1 MQKTKSILYGFHDD
15 DLESFIKRALQAQGY
30 EVVSTVKYGISSI
43 VQYAAGNPID
53 AIIMRCNTMSELE
66 KARDLRDLNATLI
79 LLVTAG
85 MRGTPEIEE
94 ALSSGLNNIVFAGLR
109 SHSKNLRT
117 EIVDIIREER
127 SQKQARVYYGF
138 APLERPA
145 CFSGELS
152 IKNEQQL
159 LMLYEYLLDKTD
171 PRELDVRFEKV
182 LGMLPAEERSE
193 MARTLPVPIKSL
205 LRDSV
210 FYQQAMTPE
219 RKKKGGFFRKKQEEP
234 QEDSAG
240 TEVALSG
247 SSNLMDTINQLV
259 EQYHHHQF
267 GEWEVVRPAT
277 EQEEGEERRRCAC
290 GYEET
295 RKIPKVAPQRVVKTS
310 PSQTSVFGVGFSQGN
325 VHWGPE
331 ERVEPTCETDGQIVR
346 RGENDEGQVVDQVV
360 GEIPALGHIPNE
372 KTDEPDCVHSGR
384 VISRCSRCGKVLHQ
398 KMLPPTGIHSWSDWT
413 LESNAVCGTEGKK
426 IRTCSVCGKT
436 EEEVVPATDQHA
448 FSDWTVTRA
457 ATCEESGVQVRKCT
471 ICGKEETQ
479 EIPALGHDYE
489 KVIGK
494 EANCSQPGY
503 YQLKCRRCGAVQ
515 DQEEIIPPT
524 DQHVFSEW
532 EVEKPA
538 TCVEEGKRKHTCTLC
553 GYIKEEV
560 IPKAEHT
567 YQKIVAK
574 EPTCS
579 EDGYYNLKCSV
590 CGHMQEQTEII
601 PATGKHIFADW
612 QIIKQA
618 TCKQPGIKERF
629 CTLCGQK
636 ETIQIPQKDHEYQKI
651 IIKKAR
657 CQKDGVYDLKCIH
670 CGDRKKNAGIIPGA
684 KQHSFSQRL
693 IKSATCTIP
702 GLCEN
707 RCSICGITEKQEIPA
722 AHQPRGKGIVL
733 RQATCTEEGQVEYTC
748 SICGE
753 KYIATIPY
761 AHKYGKWEVIKKG
774 ATCAD
779 LTIRERTCSLCGK
792 KEQDEQLSN
801 VPHTFELFIENEVTC
816 ERDGRSIEI
825 CTTCG
830 ATKRAKKIQAMGHR
844 YEKETVIEPTCQTT
858 GEYRVACQ
866 NCGMVTETGSLEA
879 LGHLY
884 GPQLAKEATC
894 TESGKIYQLCARC
907 QDEKLLRE
915 IPPLGHDYGSEII
928 KKEPTC
934 TTQGEEYQVCN
945 RCQAK
950 KILHITP
957 ELGHKPQRIV
967 LVPPSCSESGKYQMI
982 CERCSEAVSEE
993 ENIPELDHDF
1003 SEWTIQKAADCEHT
1017 GERVRTCKKCGI
1029 QESRTISKLGHE
1041 WVDKKTLP
1049 TCIAEG
1055 RLERVCM
1062 RCGKTE
1068 LVETLPVAGHAFGKW
1083 KMSGFKDT
1091 RTCEV
1096 CGKVESRT
1104 AYKRIVAVAVCG
1116 AAIVGVAGVAIFLK
1130 KSASSEGSDYM
1141 DSKNV
1146 VHSTALIDESRESGE
1161 TVSDFSKADLQVAND
1176 GKATSAATLTSAA
1189 FEEESETVEA
1199 VTETIEEGSDTLVQE
1214 TDSEEETIS
1223 AEAFTEEAKED
1234 SQKWESTFEESRIE
1248 SSESQTTELEI
1259 ESTQP
1264 ESIEF
1269 TSEAVMPEET
1279 DYGAITNLF
1288 LPTTLKTPETL
1299 QQLLTDWESR
1309 RKLLHWDTGILGDS
1323 SAYLVS
1329 QAQLEK
1335 LSASANGE
1343 IANWQKNE
1351 QNTVAETLEEQ
1362 AEVQTETQAS
1372 EPFLETQTSAFE
1384 NQ

>member
-1 MQKTKSILYGFHDD
+1 MQKAKSILYGFHDD

-43 VQYAAGNPID
+43 VQYVADNPID

-210 FYQQAMTPE
+210 SYQQAMTPE

-277 EQEEGEERRRCAC
+277 EQEEGEERRRCVC
-290 GYEET
+290 GHEEIRT
-295 RKIPKVAPQRVVKTS
+295 IPRIAASIPQKEEEERVS
-310 PSQTSVFGVGFSQGN
+310 
-325 VHWGPE
+325 WGPE
-331 ERVEPTCETDGQIVR
+331 ERMEPTCEKAGRVFKRGNDGNIQIVC
-346 RGENDEGQVVDQVV
+346 
-360 GEIPALGHIPNE
+360 EIPPLGHIEETKAE
-372 KTDEPDCVHSGR
+372 KEPDCAHEGVLL
-384 VISRCSRCGKVLHQ
+384 VRCTRCGKELRRETI
-398 KMLPPTGIHSWSDWT
+398 PPTGQHIWSDWT
-413 LESNAVCGTEGKK
+413 
-426 IRTCSVCGKT
+426 I
-436 EEEVVPATDQHA
+436 
-448 FSDWTVTRA
+448 
-457 ATCEESGVQVRKCT
+457 
-471 ICGKEETQ
+471 
-479 EIPALGHDYE
+479 
-489 KVIGK
+489 
-494 EANCSQPGY
+494 EA
-503 YQLKCRRCGAVQ
+503 
-515 DQEEIIPPT
+515 
-524 DQHVFSEW
+524 
-532 EVEKPA
+532 
-538 TCVEEGKRKHTCTLC
+538 
-553 GYIKEEV
+553 
-560 IPKAEHT
+560 
-567 YQKIVAK
+567 
-574 EPTCS
+574 EPTCNTEGVRKHHCKVCGFEEEQS
-579 EDGYYNLKCSV
+579 ISTTEHSYEKIIGKKPTCKEDGYYNLKCTK
-590 CGHMQEQTEII
+590 CGHLQENVESI
-601 PATGKHIFADW
+601 PSTGQHVWSDW
-612 QIIKQA
+612 QVVKVA
-618 TCKQPGIKERF
+618 TCKEDGLKERY
-629 CTLCGQK
+629 CTACGEK
-636 ETIQIPQKDHEYQKI
+636 EAVSLPQKTHEYQKI
-651 IIKKAR
+651 IIKKAV
-657 CQKDGVYDLKCIH
+657 CQKDGVYDLECIH
-670 CGDRKKNAGIIPGA
+670 CGDRQRNAGTIPA
-684 KQHSFSQRL
+684 PKEHNFVKRL
-693 IKSATCTIP
+693 IRVATCTNP
-702 GLCEN
+702 GLCEE
-707 RCSICGITEKQEIPA
+707 RCSICGLVQKEEIAA
-722 AHQPRGKGIVL
+722 AHQPRGKGVL
-733 RQATCTEEGQVEYTC
+733 LKQATCTEEGTLENICAVCGQTYTVP
-748 SICGE
+748 
-753 KYIATIPY
+753 IPCRH
-761 AHKYGKWEVIKKG
+761 AYGKWVRIQSGTTCAEPDIKERVCTICGKTEQEKSPSNNSHNYEWFVEMP
-774 ATCAD
+774 ATCD
-779 LTIRERTCSLCGK
+779 K
-792 KEQDEQLSN
+792 N
-801 VPHTFELFIENEVTC
+801 
-816 ERDGRSIEI
+816 GRAIEI

-830 ATKRAKKIQAMGHR
+830 ATRKSKKIQASGHQ
-844 YEKETVIEPTCQTT
+844 Y
-858 GEYRVACQ
+858 GEIIR
-866 NCGMVTETGSLEA
+866 
-879 LGHLY
+879 
-884 GPQLAKEATC
+884 KEATC
-894 TESGKIYQLCARC
+894 TESGEVYQMCKRC
-907 QDEKLLRE
+907 QYKKKLGVLDPTGHDMYKE
-915 IPPLGHDYGSEII
+915 IVKEPTCHKPGKYRILCRNCQMVTEEGEIESLGHDYGSEII

-957 ELGHKPQRIV
+957 ELGHKPKKIV

-993 ENIPELDHDF
+993 ETIPELDHDF

-1068 LVETLPVAGHAFGKW
+1068 LVETLPVAGHAFSKW
-1083 KMSGFKDT
+1083 KASGFKDT

-1096 CGKVESRT
+1096 CGKTESRT
-1104 AYKRIVAVAVCG
+1104 AYKRIITVAACG

-1351 QNTVAETLEEQ
+1351 QNTVAEIIEEQ
-1362 AEVQTETQAS
+1362 ASEAEALPEAQSSAS
-1372 EPFLETQTSAFE
+1372 G
-1384 NQ
+1384 N

>member
-43 VQYAAGNPID
+43 VQYAADNPID

-277 EQEEGEERRRCAC
+277 EQEEGEERRRCVC
-290 GYEET
+290 GHEEIRT
-295 RKIPKVAPQRVVKTS
+295 IPRTAASIPQKEEEEIVS
-310 PSQTSVFGVGFSQGN
+310 
-325 VHWGPE
+325 WGPE
-331 ERVEPTCETDGQIVR
+331 ERMEPTCEKAGRVFKRGNDGNIQIVC
-346 RGENDEGQVVDQVV
+346 
-360 GEIPALGHIPNE
+360 EIPPLGHIEETKAE
-372 KTDEPDCVHSGR
+372 KEPDCAHEGVLL
-384 VISRCSRCGKVLHQ
+384 VRCTRCGKELRRETI
-398 KMLPPTGIHSWSDWT
+398 PPTGQHIWSDWT
-413 LESNAVCGTEGKK
+413 IEKEPTCEEGIQ
-426 IRTCSVCGKT
+426 IRICSVCGQ
-436 EEEVVPATDQHA
+436 EERMPIPANGHHQYGE
-448 FSDWTVTRA
+448 WIVEKP
-457 ATCEESGVQVRKCT
+457 ATCEAEGLQVRQCVL
-471 ICGKEETQ
+471 CNEHEE
-479 EIPALGHDYE
+479 EPIPALGHDYE
-489 KVIGK
+489 QIV
-494 EANCSQPGY
+494 ETEPTCNNPGTCH
-503 YQLKCRRCGAVQ
+503 LKCRRCGVIQ
-515 DQEEIIPPT
+515 NDELIPPT
-524 DQHVFSEW
+524 GQHIWSDWTIE
-532 EVEKPA
+532 A
-538 TCVEEGKRKHTCTLC
+538 
-553 GYIKEEV
+553 
-560 IPKAEHT
+560 
-567 YQKIVAK
+567 
-574 EPTCS
+574 EPTCNTEGVRKHHCNVCGFEEEQS
-579 EDGYYNLKCSV
+579 ISTTEHSYEKIIGKKPTCKEDGYYNLKCTK
-590 CGHMQEQTEII
+590 CGHLQENVESI
-601 PATGKHIFADW
+601 PSTGQHVWSDW
-612 QIIKQA
+612 QVVKVA
-618 TCKQPGIKERF
+618 TCKEDGLKERY
-629 CTLCGQK
+629 CTACGEK
-636 ETIQIPQKDHEYQKI
+636 EAVSLPQKTHEYQKI
-651 IIKKAR
+651 IIKKAV
-657 CQKDGVYDLKCIH
+657 CQKDGVYDLECIH
-670 CGDRKKNAGIIPGA
+670 CGDRQRNAGTIPA
-684 KQHSFSQRL
+684 PKEHNFVKRL
-693 IKSATCTIP
+693 IRVATCTNP
-702 GLCEN
+702 GLCEE
-707 RCSICGITEKQEIPA
+707 RCSICGLVQKEEIAA
-722 AHQPRGKGIVL
+722 AHQPRGKGVL
-733 RQATCTEEGQVEYTC
+733 LKQATCTEEGTLENICAVCGQTYTVP
-748 SICGE
+748 
-753 KYIATIPY
+753 IPCRH
-761 AHKYGKWEVIKKG
+761 AYGKWVRIQSGTTCAEPDIKERVCTICGKTEQEKSPSNNSHNYEWFVEMP
-774 ATCAD
+774 ATCD
-779 LTIRERTCSLCGK
+779 K
-792 KEQDEQLSN
+792 N
-801 VPHTFELFIENEVTC
+801 
-816 ERDGRSIEI
+816 GRAIEI

-830 ATKRAKKIQAMGHR
+830 ATRKSKKIQASGHQ
-844 YEKETVIEPTCQTT
+844 Y
-858 GEYRVACQ
+858 GEIIR
-866 NCGMVTETGSLEA
+866 
-879 LGHLY
+879 
-884 GPQLAKEATC
+884 KEATC
-894 TESGKIYQLCARC
+894 TESGEVYQMCKRC
-907 QDEKLLRE
+907 QYKKKLGVLDPTGHDMYKE
-915 IPPLGHDYGSEII
+915 IVKEPTCHKPGKYRILCRNCQMVTEEGEIESLGHDYGSEII

-957 ELGHKPQRIV
+957 ELGHKPKKIV

-993 ENIPELDHDF
+993 ETIPELDHDF

-1343 IANWQKNE
+1343 IANWQENE
-1351 QNTVAETLEEQ
+1351 QNTVAEIIEEQ
-1362 AEVQTETQAS
+1362 ASEAEALPEAQSSAS
-1372 EPFLETQTSAFE
+1372 G
-1384 NQ
+1384 N

>member
-43 VQYAAGNPID
+43 VQYAADNPID

-210 FYQQAMTPE
+210 SYQQAMTPE

-277 EQEEGEERRRCAC
+277 EQEEGEERRRC
-290 GYEET
+290 
-295 RKIPKVAPQRVVKTS
+295 
-310 PSQTSVFGVGFSQGN
+310 
-325 VHWGPE
+325 
-331 ERVEPTCETDGQIVR
+331 
-346 RGENDEGQVVDQVV
+346 
-360 GEIPALGHIPNE
+360 
-372 KTDEPDCVHSGR
+372 
-384 VISRCSRCGKVLHQ
+384 
-398 KMLPPTGIHSWSDWT
+398 
-413 LESNAVCGTEGKK
+413 
-426 IRTCSVCGKT
+426 
-436 EEEVVPATDQHA
+436 
-448 FSDWTVTRA
+448 
-457 ATCEESGVQVRKCT
+457 
-471 ICGKEETQ
+471 
-479 EIPALGHDYE
+479 
-489 KVIGK
+489 
-494 EANCSQPGY
+494 
-503 YQLKCRRCGAVQ
+503 
-515 DQEEIIPPT
+515 
-524 DQHVFSEW
+524 
-532 EVEKPA
+532 
-538 TCVEEGKRKHTCTLC
+538 
-553 GYIKEEV
+553 
-560 IPKAEHT
+560 
-567 YQKIVAK
+567 
-574 EPTCS
+574 
-579 EDGYYNLKCSV
+579 V
-590 CGHMQEQTEII
+590 CGHEEIRTI
-601 PATGKHIFADW
+601 PRIAAS
-612 QIIKQA
+612 
-618 TCKQPGIKERF
+618 
-629 CTLCGQK
+629 
-636 ETIQIPQKDHEYQKI
+636 IPQK
-651 IIKKAR
+651 
-657 CQKDGVYDLKCIH
+657 
-670 CGDRKKNAGIIPGA
+670 
-684 KQHSFSQRL
+684 
-693 IKSATCTIP
+693 
-702 GLCEN
+702 
-707 RCSICGITEKQEIPA
+707 
-722 AHQPRGKGIVL
+722 
-733 RQATCTEEGQVEYTC
+733 EE
-748 SICGE
+748 
-753 KYIATIPY
+753 
-761 AHKYGKWEVIKKG
+761 
-774 ATCAD
+774 
-779 LTIRERTCSLCGK
+779 
-792 KEQDEQLSN
+792 
-801 VPHTFELFIENEVTC
+801 
-816 ERDGRSIEI
+816 
-825 CTTCG
+825 
-830 ATKRAKKIQAMGHR
+830 
-844 YEKETVIEPTCQTT
+844 
-858 GEYRVACQ
+858 
-866 NCGMVTETGSLEA
+866 
-879 LGHLY
+879 
-884 GPQLAKEATC
+884 
-894 TESGKIYQLCARC
+894 
-907 QDEKLLRE
+907 
-915 IPPLGHDYGSEII
+915 
-928 KKEPTC
+928 
-934 TTQGEEYQVCN
+934 EE
-945 RCQAK
+945 
-950 KILHITP
+950 
-957 ELGHKPQRIV
+957 IV

-993 ENIPELDHDF
+993 ETIPELDHDF

-1223 AEAFTEEAKED
+1223 AEAFTTEEAKED

-1299 QQLLTDWESR
+1299 QQLFTAWESR

-1335 LSASANGE
+1335 LSAFANGQ
-1343 IANWQKNE
+1343 IADWQKNE
-1351 QNTVAETLEEQ
+1351 QNTVAETVEEQ
-1362 AEVQTETQAS
+1362 IETQAS
-1372 EPFLETQTSAFE
+1372 EALPEAQTSSFE
-1384 NQ
+1384 NQG

>member
-1 MQKTKSILYGFHDD
+1 MQKAKSILYGFHDD

-43 VQYAAGNPID
+43 VQYAADNPID

-210 FYQQAMTPE
+210 SYQQAMTPE

-277 EQEEGEERRRCAC
+277 EQEEGEERRRCVC
-290 GYEET
+290 GHEEIRT
-295 RKIPKVAPQRVVKTS
+295 IPRIAASIPQKEEEERVS
-310 PSQTSVFGVGFSQGN
+310 
-325 VHWGPE
+325 WGPE
-331 ERVEPTCETDGQIVR
+331 ERMEPTCEKAGRVFKRGNDGNIQIVC
-346 RGENDEGQVVDQVV
+346 
-360 GEIPALGHIPNE
+360 EIPPLGHIEETKAE
-372 KTDEPDCVHSGR
+372 KEPDCAHEGVLL
-384 VISRCSRCGKVLHQ
+384 VRCTRCGKELRRETI
-398 KMLPPTGIHSWSDWT
+398 PPTGQHIWSDWT
-413 LESNAVCGTEGKK
+413 
-426 IRTCSVCGKT
+426 I
-436 EEEVVPATDQHA
+436 
-448 FSDWTVTRA
+448 
-457 ATCEESGVQVRKCT
+457 
-471 ICGKEETQ
+471 
-479 EIPALGHDYE
+479 
-489 KVIGK
+489 
-494 EANCSQPGY
+494 EA
-503 YQLKCRRCGAVQ
+503 
-515 DQEEIIPPT
+515 
-524 DQHVFSEW
+524 
-532 EVEKPA
+532 
-538 TCVEEGKRKHTCTLC
+538 
-553 GYIKEEV
+553 
-560 IPKAEHT
+560 
-567 YQKIVAK
+567 
-574 EPTCS
+574 EPTCNTEGVRKHHCKVCGFEEEQS
-579 EDGYYNLKCSV
+579 ISTTEHSYEKIIGKKPTCKEDGYYNLKCTK
-590 CGHMQEQTEII
+590 CGHLQENVESI
-601 PATGKHIFADW
+601 PSTGQHVWSDW
-612 QIIKQA
+612 QVVKVA
-618 TCKQPGIKERF
+618 TCKEDGLKERY
-629 CTLCGQK
+629 CTACGEK
-636 ETIQIPQKDHEYQKI
+636 EAVSLPQKTHEYQKI
-651 IIKKAR
+651 IIKKAV
-657 CQKDGVYDLKCIH
+657 CQKDGVYDLECIH
-670 CGDRKKNAGIIPGA
+670 CGDRQRNAGTIPA
-684 KQHSFSQRL
+684 PKEHNFVKRL
-693 IKSATCTIP
+693 IRVATCTNP
-702 GLCEN
+702 GLCEE
-707 RCSICGITEKQEIPA
+707 RCSICGLVQKEEIAA
-722 AHQPRGKGIVL
+722 AHQPRGKGVL
-733 RQATCTEEGQVEYTC
+733 LKQATCTEEGTLENICAVCGQTYTVP
-748 SICGE
+748 
-753 KYIATIPY
+753 IPCRH
-761 AHKYGKWEVIKKG
+761 AYGKWVRIQSGTTCAEPDIKERVCTICGKTEQEKSPSNNSHNYEWFVEMP
-774 ATCAD
+774 ATCD
-779 LTIRERTCSLCGK
+779 K
-792 KEQDEQLSN
+792 N
-801 VPHTFELFIENEVTC
+801 
-816 ERDGRSIEI
+816 GRAIEI

-830 ATKRAKKIQAMGHR
+830 ATRKSKKIQASGHQ
-844 YEKETVIEPTCQTT
+844 Y
-858 GEYRVACQ
+858 GEIIR
-866 NCGMVTETGSLEA
+866 
-879 LGHLY
+879 
-884 GPQLAKEATC
+884 KEATC
-894 TESGKIYQLCARC
+894 TESGEVYQMCKRC
-907 QDEKLLRE
+907 QYKKKLGVLDPTGHDMYKE
-915 IPPLGHDYGSEII
+915 IVKEPTCHKPGKYRILCRNCQMVTEEGEIESLGHDYGSEII

-957 ELGHKPQRIV
+957 ELGHKPKKIV

-993 ENIPELDHDF
+993 ETIPELDHDF

-1343 IANWQKNE
+1343 IANWQENE
-1351 QNTVAETLEEQ
+1351 QNTVAEIIEEQ
-1362 AEVQTETQAS
+1362 ASEAEALPEAQSSAS
-1372 EPFLETQTSAFE
+1372 G
-1384 NQ
+1384 N

>member
-43 VQYAAGNPID
+43 VQYAADNPID

-210 FYQQAMTPE
+210 SYQQAMTPE

-277 EQEEGEERRRCAC
+277 EQEEGEERRRCVC
-290 GYEET
+290 GHEEIRT
-295 RKIPKVAPQRVVKTS
+295 IPRTAASIPQKEEEEIVS
-310 PSQTSVFGVGFSQGN
+310 
-325 VHWGPE
+325 WGPE
-331 ERVEPTCETDGQIVR
+331 ERMEPTCEKAGRVFKRGNDGNIQIVC
-346 RGENDEGQVVDQVV
+346 
-360 GEIPALGHIPNE
+360 EIPPLGHIEETKAE
-372 KTDEPDCVHSGR
+372 KEPDCAHEGVLL
-384 VISRCSRCGKVLHQ
+384 VRCTRCGKELRRETI
-398 KMLPPTGIHSWSDWT
+398 PPTGQHIWSDWT
-413 LESNAVCGTEGKK
+413 
-426 IRTCSVCGKT
+426 I
-436 EEEVVPATDQHA
+436 
-448 FSDWTVTRA
+448 
-457 ATCEESGVQVRKCT
+457 
-471 ICGKEETQ
+471 
-479 EIPALGHDYE
+479 
-489 KVIGK
+489 
-494 EANCSQPGY
+494 EA
-503 YQLKCRRCGAVQ
+503 
-515 DQEEIIPPT
+515 
-524 DQHVFSEW
+524 
-532 EVEKPA
+532 
-538 TCVEEGKRKHTCTLC
+538 
-553 GYIKEEV
+553 
-560 IPKAEHT
+560 
-567 YQKIVAK
+567 
-574 EPTCS
+574 EPTCNTEGVRKHHCNVCGFEEEQS
-579 EDGYYNLKCSV
+579 ISTTEHSYEKIIGKKPTCKEDGYYNLKCTK
-590 CGHMQEQTEII
+590 CGHLQENVESI
-601 PATGKHIFADW
+601 PSTGQHVWSDW
-612 QIIKQA
+612 QVVKVA
-618 TCKQPGIKERF
+618 TCKEDGLKERY
-629 CTLCGQK
+629 CTACGEK
-636 ETIQIPQKDHEYQKI
+636 EAVSLPQKTHEYQKI
-651 IIKKAR
+651 IIKKAV
-657 CQKDGVYDLKCIH
+657 CQKDGVYDLECIH
-670 CGDRKKNAGIIPGA
+670 CGDRQRNAGTIPA
-684 KQHSFSQRL
+684 PKEHNFVKRL
-693 IKSATCTIP
+693 IRVATCTNP
-702 GLCEN
+702 GLCEE
-707 RCSICGITEKQEIPA
+707 RCSICGLVQKEEIAA
-722 AHQPRGKGIVL
+722 AHQPRGKGVL
-733 RQATCTEEGQVEYTC
+733 LKQATCTEEGTLENICAVCGQTYTVP
-748 SICGE
+748 
-753 KYIATIPY
+753 IPCRH
-761 AHKYGKWEVIKKG
+761 AYGKWVRIQSGTTCAEPDIKERVCTICGKTEQEKSPSNNSHNYEWFVEMP
-774 ATCAD
+774 ATCD
-779 LTIRERTCSLCGK
+779 K
-792 KEQDEQLSN
+792 N
-801 VPHTFELFIENEVTC
+801 
-816 ERDGRSIEI
+816 GRAIEI

-830 ATKRAKKIQAMGHR
+830 ATRKSKKIQASGHQ
-844 YEKETVIEPTCQTT
+844 Y
-858 GEYRVACQ
+858 GEIIR
-866 NCGMVTETGSLEA
+866 
-879 LGHLY
+879 
-884 GPQLAKEATC
+884 KEATC
-894 TESGKIYQLCARC
+894 TESGEVYQMCKRC
-907 QDEKLLRE
+907 QYKKKLGVLDPTGHDMYKE
-915 IPPLGHDYGSEII
+915 IVKEPTCHKPGKYRILCRNCQMVTEEGEIESLGHDYGSEII

-957 ELGHKPQRIV
+957 ELGHKPKKIV

-993 ENIPELDHDF
+993 ETIPELDHDF

-1130 KSASSEGSDYM
+1130 KSASSEGYDYM

-1351 QNTVAETLEEQ
+1351 QNTVAEIIEEQ
-1362 AEVQTETQAS
+1362 AS
-1372 EPFLETQTSAFE
+1372 EAEALPEAQSSTFE
-1384 NQ
+1384 N

>member
-43 VQYAAGNPID
+43 VQYAADNPID

-210 FYQQAMTPE
+210 SYQQAMTPE

-277 EQEEGEERRRCAC
+277 EQEEGEERRRCVC
-290 GYEET
+290 GHEEIRT
-295 RKIPKVAPQRVVKTS
+295 IPRIAASIPQKEEEERVS
-310 PSQTSVFGVGFSQGN
+310 
-325 VHWGPE
+325 WGPE
-331 ERVEPTCETDGQIVR
+331 ERMEPTCEKAGRVFKRGNDGNIQIVC
-346 RGENDEGQVVDQVV
+346 
-360 GEIPALGHIPNE
+360 EIPPLGHIEETKAE
-372 KTDEPDCVHSGR
+372 KEPDCAHEGVLL
-384 VISRCSRCGKVLHQ
+384 VRCTRCGKELRRETI
-398 KMLPPTGIHSWSDWT
+398 PPTGQHIWSDWT
-413 LESNAVCGTEGKK
+413 
-426 IRTCSVCGKT
+426 I
-436 EEEVVPATDQHA
+436 
-448 FSDWTVTRA
+448 
-457 ATCEESGVQVRKCT
+457 
-471 ICGKEETQ
+471 
-479 EIPALGHDYE
+479 
-489 KVIGK
+489 
-494 EANCSQPGY
+494 EA
-503 YQLKCRRCGAVQ
+503 
-515 DQEEIIPPT
+515 
-524 DQHVFSEW
+524 
-532 EVEKPA
+532 
-538 TCVEEGKRKHTCTLC
+538 
-553 GYIKEEV
+553 
-560 IPKAEHT
+560 
-567 YQKIVAK
+567 
-574 EPTCS
+574 EPTCNTEGVRKHHCKVCGFEEEQS
-579 EDGYYNLKCSV
+579 ISTTEHSYEKIIGKKPTCKEDGYYNLKCTK
-590 CGHMQEQTEII
+590 CGHLQENVESI
-601 PATGKHIFADW
+601 PSTGQHVWSDW
-612 QIIKQA
+612 QVVKVA
-618 TCKQPGIKERF
+618 TCKEDGLKERY
-629 CTLCGQK
+629 CTACGEK
-636 ETIQIPQKDHEYQKI
+636 EAVSLPQKTHEYQKI
-651 IIKKAR
+651 IIKKAV
-657 CQKDGVYDLKCIH
+657 CQKDGVYDLECIH
-670 CGDRKKNAGIIPGA
+670 CGDRQRNAGTIPA
-684 KQHSFSQRL
+684 PKEHNFVKRL
-693 IKSATCTIP
+693 IRVATCTNP
-702 GLCEN
+702 GLCEE
-707 RCSICGITEKQEIPA
+707 RCSICGLVQKEEIAA
-722 AHQPRGKGIVL
+722 AHQPRGKGVL
-733 RQATCTEEGQVEYTC
+733 LKQATCTEEGTLENICAVCGQTYTVP
-748 SICGE
+748 
-753 KYIATIPY
+753 IPCRH
-761 AHKYGKWEVIKKG
+761 AYGKWVRIQSGTTCAEPDIKERVCTICGKTEQEKSPSNNSHNYEWFVEMP
-774 ATCAD
+774 ATCD
-779 LTIRERTCSLCGK
+779 K
-792 KEQDEQLSN
+792 N
-801 VPHTFELFIENEVTC
+801 
-816 ERDGRSIEI
+816 GRAIEI

-830 ATKRAKKIQAMGHR
+830 ATRKSKKIQASGHQ
-844 YEKETVIEPTCQTT
+844 Y
-858 GEYRVACQ
+858 GEIIR
-866 NCGMVTETGSLEA
+866 
-879 LGHLY
+879 
-884 GPQLAKEATC
+884 KEATC
-894 TESGKIYQLCARC
+894 TESGEVYQMCKRC
-907 QDEKLLRE
+907 QYKKKLGVLDPTGHDMYKE
-915 IPPLGHDYGSEII
+915 IVKEPTCHKPGKYRILCRNCQMVTEEGEIESLGHDYRSEII

-957 ELGHKPQRIV
+957 ELGHKPKKIV

-993 ENIPELDHDF
+993 ETIPELDHDF

-1223 AEAFTEEAKED
+1223 AEAFTTEEAKED

-1299 QQLLTDWESR
+1299 QQLFTAWESR

-1335 LSASANGE
+1335 LSAFANGQ
-1343 IANWQKNE
+1343 IADWQKNE
-1351 QNTVAETLEEQ
+1351 QNTVAETVEEQ
-1362 AEVQTETQAS
+1362 IETQAS
-1372 EPFLETQTSAFE
+1372 EALPEAQTSSFE
-1384 NQ
+1384 NQG

>member
-43 VQYAAGNPID
+43 VQYAADNPID

-277 EQEEGEERRRCAC
+277 EQEEGEERRR
-290 GYEET
+290 
-295 RKIPKVAPQRVVKTS
+295 
-310 PSQTSVFGVGFSQGN
+310 
-325 VHWGPE
+325 
-331 ERVEPTCETDGQIVR
+331 
-346 RGENDEGQVVDQVV
+346 
-360 GEIPALGHIPNE
+360 
-372 KTDEPDCVHSGR
+372 
-384 VISRCSRCGKVLHQ
+384 
-398 KMLPPTGIHSWSDWT
+398 
-413 LESNAVCGTEGKK
+413 
-426 IRTCSVCGKT
+426 SVCGQ
-436 EEEVVPATDQHA
+436 EERMPIPANGHHQYGE
-448 FSDWTVTRA
+448 WIVEKP
-457 ATCEESGVQVRKCT
+457 ATCEAEGLQVRQCVL
-471 ICGKEETQ
+471 CNEHEE
-479 EIPALGHDYE
+479 EAIPALGHDYE
-489 KVIGK
+489 QIV
-494 EANCSQPGY
+494 ETEPTCNNPGTCH
-503 YQLKCRRCGAVQ
+503 LKCRRCGVIQ
-515 DQEEIIPPT
+515 NDELIPPT
-524 DQHVFSEW
+524 GQHIWSDWTIEA
-532 EVEKPA
+532 EP
-538 TCVEEGKRKHTCTLC
+538 TCNTEGVRKHHCMVC
-553 GYIKEEV
+553 GFEEEQS
-560 IPKAEHT
+560 ISTIEHS
-567 YQKIVAK
+567 YEKIIGK
-574 EPTCS
+574 EPTCK
-579 EDGYYNLKCSV
+579 EDGYYNLKCTK
-590 CGHMQEQTEII
+590 CGHVQENVEAI
-601 PATGKHIFADW
+601 PSTGQHAWSDW
-612 QIIKQA
+612 QVVKAA
-618 TCKQPGIKERF
+618 TCREDGLKERY
-629 CTLCGQK
+629 CTACGEK
-636 ETIQIPQKDHEYQKI
+636 ETISLPQKTHEYQKI
-651 IIKKAR
+651 IIKKAV
-657 CQKDGVYDLKCIH
+657 CQKDGVYDLECIH
-670 CGDRKKNAGIIPGA
+670 CGDRQRNAGTIPA
-684 KQHSFSQRL
+684 PKEHNFVKRL
-693 IKSATCTIP
+693 IRVATCTNP
-702 GLCEN
+702 GLCEE
-707 RCSICGITEKQEIPA
+707 RCSICGLVQKEEIAA
-722 AHQPRGKGIVL
+722 AHQPRGKGVL
-733 RQATCTEEGQVEYTC
+733 LKQATCTEEGTLENICAVCGQTYTVP
-748 SICGE
+748 
-753 KYIATIPY
+753 IPCRH
-761 AHKYGKWEVIKKG
+761 AYGKWVRIQSGTTCAEPDIKERVCTICGKTEQEKSPSNNSHNYEWFVEMP
-774 ATCAD
+774 ATCD
-779 LTIRERTCSLCGK
+779 K
-792 KEQDEQLSN
+792 N
-801 VPHTFELFIENEVTC
+801 
-816 ERDGRSIEI
+816 GRAIEI

-830 ATKRAKKIQAMGHR
+830 ATRKSKKIQASGHQ
-844 YEKETVIEPTCQTT
+844 Y
-858 GEYRVACQ
+858 GEIIR
-866 NCGMVTETGSLEA
+866 
-879 LGHLY
+879 
-884 GPQLAKEATC
+884 KEATC
-894 TESGKIYQLCARC
+894 TESGEVYQMCKRC
-907 QDEKLLRE
+907 QYKKKLGVLDPTGHDMYKE
-915 IPPLGHDYGSEII
+915 IVKEPTCHKPGKYRIICRNCQMVTEEGEIESLGHDYGSEII

-993 ENIPELDHDF
+993 ETIPELDHDF

-1351 QNTVAETLEEQ
+1351 QNTVAEIIEEQ
-1362 AEVQTETQAS
+1362 APEAEALPEAQS
-1372 EPFLETQTSAFE
+1372 SAFE
-1384 NQ
+1384 N

>member
-1 MQKTKSILYGFHDD
+1 MQKAKSILYGFHDD

-43 VQYAAGNPID
+43 VQYVADNPID

-210 FYQQAMTPE
+210 SYQQAMTPE

-277 EQEEGEERRRCAC
+277 EQEEGEERRRCVC
-290 GYEET
+290 GHEEIRT
-295 RKIPKVAPQRVVKTS
+295 IPRIAASIPQKEEEERVS
-310 PSQTSVFGVGFSQGN
+310 
-325 VHWGPE
+325 WGPE
-331 ERVEPTCETDGQIVR
+331 ERMEPTCEKAGRVFKRGNDGNIQIVC
-346 RGENDEGQVVDQVV
+346 
-360 GEIPALGHIPNE
+360 EIPPLGHIEETKAE
-372 KTDEPDCVHSGR
+372 KEPDCAHEGVLL
-384 VISRCSRCGKVLHQ
+384 VRCTRCGKELRRETI
-398 KMLPPTGIHSWSDWT
+398 PPTGQHIWSDWT
-413 LESNAVCGTEGKK
+413 
-426 IRTCSVCGKT
+426 I
-436 EEEVVPATDQHA
+436 
-448 FSDWTVTRA
+448 
-457 ATCEESGVQVRKCT
+457 
-471 ICGKEETQ
+471 
-479 EIPALGHDYE
+479 
-489 KVIGK
+489 
-494 EANCSQPGY
+494 EA
-503 YQLKCRRCGAVQ
+503 
-515 DQEEIIPPT
+515 
-524 DQHVFSEW
+524 
-532 EVEKPA
+532 
-538 TCVEEGKRKHTCTLC
+538 
-553 GYIKEEV
+553 
-560 IPKAEHT
+560 
-567 YQKIVAK
+567 
-574 EPTCS
+574 EPTCNTEGVRKHHCKVCGFEEEQS
-579 EDGYYNLKCSV
+579 ISTTEHSYEKIIGKKPTCKEDGYYNLKCTK
-590 CGHMQEQTEII
+590 CGHLQENVESI
-601 PATGKHIFADW
+601 PSTGQHVWSDW
-612 QIIKQA
+612 QVVKVA
-618 TCKQPGIKERF
+618 TCKEDGLKERY
-629 CTLCGQK
+629 CTACGEK
-636 ETIQIPQKDHEYQKI
+636 EAVSLPQKTHEYQKI
-651 IIKKAR
+651 IIKKAV
-657 CQKDGVYDLKCIH
+657 CQKDGVYDLECIH
-670 CGDRKKNAGIIPGA
+670 CGDRQRNAGTIPA
-684 KQHSFSQRL
+684 PKEHNFVKRL
-693 IKSATCTIP
+693 IRVATCTNP
-702 GLCEN
+702 GLCEE
-707 RCSICGITEKQEIPA
+707 RCSICGLVQKEEIAA
-722 AHQPRGKGIVL
+722 AHQPRGKGVL
-733 RQATCTEEGQVEYTC
+733 LKQATCTEEGTLENICAVCGQTYTVP
-748 SICGE
+748 
-753 KYIATIPY
+753 IPCRH
-761 AHKYGKWEVIKKG
+761 AYGKWVRIQSGTTCAEPDIKERVCTICGKTEQEKSPSNNSHNYEWFVEMP
-774 ATCAD
+774 ATCD
-779 LTIRERTCSLCGK
+779 K
-792 KEQDEQLSN
+792 N
-801 VPHTFELFIENEVTC
+801 
-816 ERDGRSIEI
+816 GRAIEI

-830 ATKRAKKIQAMGHR
+830 ATRKSKKIQASGHQ
-844 YEKETVIEPTCQTT
+844 Y
-858 GEYRVACQ
+858 GEIIR
-866 NCGMVTETGSLEA
+866 
-879 LGHLY
+879 
-884 GPQLAKEATC
+884 KEATC
-894 TESGKIYQLCARC
+894 TESGEVYQMCKRC
-907 QDEKLLRE
+907 QYKKKLGVLDPTGHDMYKE
-915 IPPLGHDYGSEII
+915 IVKEPTCHKPGKYRILCRNCQMVTEEGEIESLGHDYGSEII

-957 ELGHKPQRIV
+957 ELGHKPKKIV

-993 ENIPELDHDF
+993 ETIPELDHDF

-1343 IANWQKNE
+1343 IANWQENE
-1351 QNTVAETLEEQ
+1351 QNTVAEIIEEQ
-1362 AEVQTETQAS
+1362 ASEAEALPEAQSSAS
-1372 EPFLETQTSAFE
+1372 G
-1384 NQ
+1384 N

>member
-1 MQKTKSILYGFHDD
+1 M
-15 DLESFIKRALQAQGY
+15 
-30 EVVSTVKYGISSI
+30 
-43 VQYAAGNPID
+43 VQ
-53 AIIMRCNTMSELE
+53 
-66 KARDLRDLNATLI
+66 
-79 LLVTAG
+79 
-85 MRGTPEIEE
+85 
-94 ALSSGLNNIVFAGLR
+94 
-109 SHSKNLRT
+109 
-117 EIVDIIREER
+117 
-127 SQKQARVYYGF
+127 
-138 APLERPA
+138 
-145 CFSGELS
+145 
-152 IKNEQQL
+152 
-159 LMLYEYLLDKTD
+159 
-171 PRELDVRFEKV
+171 
-182 LGMLPAEERSE
+182 
-193 MARTLPVPIKSL
+193 
-205 LRDSV
+205 
-210 FYQQAMTPE
+210 
-219 RKKKGGFFRKKQEEP
+219 
-234 QEDSAG
+234 
-240 TEVALSG
+240 
-247 SSNLMDTINQLV
+247 
-259 EQYHHHQF
+259 
-267 GEWEVVRPAT
+267 
-277 EQEEGEERRRCAC
+277 
-290 GYEET
+290 
-295 RKIPKVAPQRVVKTS
+295 
-310 PSQTSVFGVGFSQGN
+310 
-325 VHWGPE
+325 
-331 ERVEPTCETDGQIVR
+331 
-346 RGENDEGQVVDQVV
+346 
-360 GEIPALGHIPNE
+360 
-372 KTDEPDCVHSGR
+372 
-384 VISRCSRCGKVLHQ
+384 
-398 KMLPPTGIHSWSDWT
+398 
-413 LESNAVCGTEGKK
+413 
-426 IRTCSVCGKT
+426 
-436 EEEVVPATDQHA
+436 
-448 FSDWTVTRA
+448 
-457 ATCEESGVQVRKCT
+457 
-471 ICGKEETQ
+471 KEE
-479 EIPALGHDYE
+479 IA
-489 KVIGK
+489 
-494 EANCSQPGY
+494 
-503 YQLKCRRCGAVQ
+503 
-515 DQEEIIPPT
+515 
-524 DQHVFSEW
+524 
-532 EVEKPA
+532 
-538 TCVEEGKRKHTCTLC
+538 
-553 GYIKEEV
+553 
-560 IPKAEHT
+560 
-567 YQKIVAK
+567 
-574 EPTCS
+574 
-579 EDGYYNLKCSV
+579 
-590 CGHMQEQTEII
+590 
-601 PATGKHIFADW
+601 
-612 QIIKQA
+612 
-618 TCKQPGIKERF
+618 
-629 CTLCGQK
+629 
-636 ETIQIPQKDHEYQKI
+636 
-651 IIKKAR
+651 
-657 CQKDGVYDLKCIH
+657 
-670 CGDRKKNAGIIPGA
+670 
-684 KQHSFSQRL
+684 
-693 IKSATCTIP
+693 
-702 GLCEN
+702 
-707 RCSICGITEKQEIPA
+707 A
-722 AHQPRGKGIVL
+722 AHQPRGKGVL
-733 RQATCTEEGQVEYTC
+733 LKQATCTEEGTLENICAVCGQTYTVP
-748 SICGE
+748 
-753 KYIATIPY
+753 IPCRH
-761 AHKYGKWEVIKKG
+761 AYGKWVRIQSGTTCAEPDIKERVCTICGKTEQEKSPSNNSHNYEWFVEMP
-774 ATCAD
+774 ATCD
-779 LTIRERTCSLCGK
+779 K
-792 KEQDEQLSN
+792 N
-801 VPHTFELFIENEVTC
+801 
-816 ERDGRSIEI
+816 GRAIEI

-830 ATKRAKKIQAMGHR
+830 ATRKSKKIQASGHQ
-844 YEKETVIEPTCQTT
+844 Y
-858 GEYRVACQ
+858 GEIIR
-866 NCGMVTETGSLEA
+866 
-879 LGHLY
+879 
-884 GPQLAKEATC
+884 KEATC
-894 TESGKIYQLCARC
+894 TESGEVYQMCKRC
-907 QDEKLLRE
+907 QYKKKLGVLDPTGHDMYKE
-915 IPPLGHDYGSEII
+915 IVKEPTCHKPGKYRILCRNCQMVTEEGEIESLGHDYGSEII

-957 ELGHKPQRIV
+957 ELGHKPKKIV

-993 ENIPELDHDF
+993 ETIPELDHDF

-1351 QNTVAETLEEQ
+1351 QNTVAEIIEEQ
-1362 AEVQTETQAS
+1362 AS
-1372 EPFLETQTSAFE
+1372 EAEALPEAQSSTFE
-1384 NQ
+1384 N

>member
-43 VQYAAGNPID
+43 VQYAADNPID

-277 EQEEGEERRRCAC
+277 EQEEGEERRRCVC
-290 GYEET
+290 GHEEIRT
-295 RKIPKVAPQRVVKTS
+295 IPRTAASIPQKEEEERVS
-310 PSQTSVFGVGFSQGN
+310 
-325 VHWGPE
+325 WGPE
-331 ERVEPTCETDGQIVR
+331 ERMEPTCEKAGRVFKRGNNGNIQIVC
-346 RGENDEGQVVDQVV
+346 
-360 GEIPALGHIPNE
+360 EIPPC
-372 KTDEPDCVHSGR
+372 K
-384 VISRCSRCGKVLHQ
+384 
-398 KMLPPTGIHSWSDWT
+398 
-413 LESNAVCGTEGKK
+413 VCGFEEEQSISTTEHSYEKIIGKK
-426 IRTCSVCGKT
+426 
-436 EEEVVPATDQHA
+436 
-448 FSDWTVTRA
+448 
-457 ATCEESGVQVRKCT
+457 
-471 ICGKEETQ
+471 
-479 EIPALGHDYE
+479 
-489 KVIGK
+489 
-494 EANCSQPGY
+494 
-503 YQLKCRRCGAVQ
+503 
-515 DQEEIIPPT
+515 
-524 DQHVFSEW
+524 
-532 EVEKPA
+532 
-538 TCVEEGKRKHTCTLC
+538 
-553 GYIKEEV
+553 
-560 IPKAEHT
+560 
-567 YQKIVAK
+567 
-574 EPTCS
+574 PTCK
-579 EDGYYNLKCSV
+579 EDGYYNLKCTK
-590 CGHMQEQTEII
+590 CGHVQENVESI
-601 PATGKHIFADW
+601 PSTGQHVWSDW
-612 QIIKQA
+612 QVVKVA
-618 TCKQPGIKERF
+618 TCKEDGLKERY
-629 CTLCGQK
+629 CTACGEK
-636 ETIQIPQKDHEYQKI
+636 EAVSLPQKTHEYQKI
-651 IIKKAR
+651 IIKKAV
-657 CQKDGVYDLKCIH
+657 CQKDGVYDLECIH
-670 CGDRKKNAGIIPGA
+670 CGDRQRNAGTIPA
-684 KQHSFSQRL
+684 PKEHNFVKRL
-693 IKSATCTIP
+693 IRVATCTNP
-702 GLCEN
+702 GLCEE
-707 RCSICGITEKQEIPA
+707 RCSICGLVQREEIAA
-722 AHQPRGKGIVL
+722 AHQPRGKGVL
-733 RQATCTEEGQVEYTC
+733 LKQATCTEEGTLENICAVCGQTYTVP
-748 SICGE
+748 
-753 KYIATIPY
+753 IPCRH
-761 AHKYGKWEVIKKG
+761 AYGKWVRIQSGTTCAEPDIKERVCTICGKTEQEKSPSNNSHNYEWFVEMP
-774 ATCAD
+774 ATCD
-779 LTIRERTCSLCGK
+779 K
-792 KEQDEQLSN
+792 N
-801 VPHTFELFIENEVTC
+801 
-816 ERDGRSIEI
+816 GRAIEI

-830 ATKRAKKIQAMGHR
+830 ATRKSKKIQASGHQ
-844 YEKETVIEPTCQTT
+844 Y
-858 GEYRVACQ
+858 GEIIR
-866 NCGMVTETGSLEA
+866 
-879 LGHLY
+879 
-884 GPQLAKEATC
+884 KEATC
-894 TESGKIYQLCARC
+894 TESGEVYQMCKRC
-907 QDEKLLRE
+907 QYKKKLGVLDPTGHDMYKE
-915 IPPLGHDYGSEII
+915 IVKEPTCHKPGKYRILCRNCQMVTEEGEIESLGHDYGSEII

-957 ELGHKPQRIV
+957 ELGHKPKKIV

-993 ENIPELDHDF
+993 ETIPELDHDF

-1351 QNTVAETLEEQ
+1351 QNTVAEIIEEQ
-1362 AEVQTETQAS
+1362 AS
-1372 EPFLETQTSAFE
+1372 EAEALPEAQSSAFE
-1384 NQ
+1384 N

>member
-1 MQKTKSILYGFHDD
+1 MQKAKSILYGFHDD

-43 VQYAAGNPID
+43 VQYVADNPID

-210 FYQQAMTPE
+210 SYQQAMTPE

-277 EQEEGEERRRCAC
+277 EQEEGEERRRCVC
-290 GYEET
+290 GHEEIRT
-295 RKIPKVAPQRVVKTS
+295 IPRIAASIPQKEEEERVS
-310 PSQTSVFGVGFSQGN
+310 
-325 VHWGPE
+325 WGPE
-331 ERVEPTCETDGQIVR
+331 ERMEPTCEKAGRVFKRGNDGNIQIVC
-346 RGENDEGQVVDQVV
+346 
-360 GEIPALGHIPNE
+360 EIPPLGHIEETKAE
-372 KTDEPDCVHSGR
+372 KEPDCAHEGVLL
-384 VISRCSRCGKVLHQ
+384 VRCTRCGKELRRETI
-398 KMLPPTGIHSWSDWT
+398 PPTGQHVWSDWQ
-413 LESNAVCGTEGKK
+413 
-426 IRTCSVCGKT
+426 
-436 EEEVVPATDQHA
+436 VV
-448 FSDWTVTRA
+448 
-457 ATCEESGVQVRKCT
+457 
-471 ICGKEETQ
+471 
-479 EIPALGHDYE
+479 
-489 KVIGK
+489 KV
-494 EANCSQPGY
+494 
-503 YQLKCRRCGAVQ
+503 
-515 DQEEIIPPT
+515 
-524 DQHVFSEW
+524 
-532 EVEKPA
+532 
-538 TCVEEGKRKHTCTLC
+538 
-553 GYIKEEV
+553 
-560 IPKAEHT
+560 
-567 YQKIVAK
+567 
-574 EPTCS
+574 
-579 EDGYYNLKCSV
+579 
-590 CGHMQEQTEII
+590 
-601 PATGKHIFADW
+601 
-612 QIIKQA
+612 A
-618 TCKQPGIKERF
+618 TCKEDGLKERY
-629 CTLCGQK
+629 CTACGEK
-636 ETIQIPQKDHEYQKI
+636 EAVSLPQKTHEYQKI
-651 IIKKAR
+651 IIKKAV
-657 CQKDGVYDLKCIH
+657 CQKDGVYDLECIH
-670 CGDRKKNAGIIPGA
+670 CGDRQRNAGTIPA
-684 KQHSFSQRL
+684 PKEHNFVKRL
-693 IKSATCTIP
+693 IRVATCTNP
-702 GLCEN
+702 GLCEE
-707 RCSICGITEKQEIPA
+707 RCSICGLVQKEEIAA
-722 AHQPRGKGIVL
+722 AHQPRGKGVL
-733 RQATCTEEGQVEYTC
+733 LKQATCTEEGTLENICAVCGQTYTVP
-748 SICGE
+748 
-753 KYIATIPY
+753 IPCRH
-761 AHKYGKWEVIKKG
+761 AYGKWVRIQSGTTCAEPDIKERVCTICGKTEQEKSPSNNSHNYEWFVEMP
-774 ATCAD
+774 ATCD
-779 LTIRERTCSLCGK
+779 K
-792 KEQDEQLSN
+792 N
-801 VPHTFELFIENEVTC
+801 
-816 ERDGRSIEI
+816 GRAIEI

-830 ATKRAKKIQAMGHR
+830 ATRKSKKIQASGHQ
-844 YEKETVIEPTCQTT
+844 Y
-858 GEYRVACQ
+858 GEIIR
-866 NCGMVTETGSLEA
+866 
-879 LGHLY
+879 
-884 GPQLAKEATC
+884 KEATC
-894 TESGKIYQLCARC
+894 TESGEVYQMCKRC
-907 QDEKLLRE
+907 QYKKKLGVLDPTGHDMYKE
-915 IPPLGHDYGSEII
+915 IVKEPTCHKPGKYRILCRNCQMVTEEGEIESLGHDYRSEII

-957 ELGHKPQRIV
+957 ELGHKPKKIV

-993 ENIPELDHDF
+993 ETIPELDHDF

-1343 IANWQKNE
+1343 IANWQENE
-1351 QNTVAETLEEQ
+1351 QNTVAEIIEEQ
-1362 AEVQTETQAS
+1362 ASEAEALPEAQSSAS
-1372 EPFLETQTSAFE
+1372 G
-1384 NQ
+1384 N